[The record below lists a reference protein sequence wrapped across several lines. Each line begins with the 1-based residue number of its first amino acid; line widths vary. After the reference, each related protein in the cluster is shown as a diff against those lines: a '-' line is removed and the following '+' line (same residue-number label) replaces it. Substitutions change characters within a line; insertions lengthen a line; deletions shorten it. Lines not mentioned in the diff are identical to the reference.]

1 MHGAQVQ
8 SLVAEFRF
16 HKPCNKNK
24 AIMRGGEYKC
34 RIFEIYSGC
43 PVLPLFF
50 NIVLEVL
57 VRAISGFFFEYA
69 QSALNWGWKFPLCP
83 VKNIFLSYFKGS
95 PSGSSHVSTSQS
107 VRCCHHSTSAAA
119 SASPDSVCLRS
130 LLLASLKP
138 SLMGFIVR
146 VPALQVPAL
155 GQVTH
160 RQFWAY
166 SLQFFRPARISQS
179 VMKAA

>member
-1 MHGAQVQ
+1 MLPMHGAQVQ

-57 VRAISGFFFEYA
+57 VMAIREEKEKESRLE
-69 QSALNWGWKFPLCP
+69 K
-83 VKNIFLSYFKGS
+83 K
-95 PSGSSHVSTSQS
+95 
-107 VRCCHHSTSAAA
+107 
-119 SASPDSVCLRS
+119 
-130 LLLASLKP
+130 
-138 SLMGFIVR
+138 
-146 VPALQVPAL
+146 
-155 GQVTH
+155 
-160 RQFWAY
+160 
-166 SLQFFRPARISQS
+166 
-179 VMKAA
+179 